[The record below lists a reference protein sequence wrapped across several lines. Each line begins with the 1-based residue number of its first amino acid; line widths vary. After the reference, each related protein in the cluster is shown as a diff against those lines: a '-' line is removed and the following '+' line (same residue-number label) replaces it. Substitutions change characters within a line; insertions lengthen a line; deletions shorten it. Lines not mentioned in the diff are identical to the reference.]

1 MDQHKRIVVG
11 ITGASGVI
19 YGIRLLEVLA
29 EDPLIKTN
37 LVISPSGYKTISL
50 ETSYSAEQVC
60 SLADVVHDFHDI
72 GAPIASGSFPVDGMI
87 VAPCSIKTLSGI
99 SISYADNLLSRA
111 ADVQLKEGRPLILV
125 VRETPLHS
133 GHLKRMLEVSEM
145 GAIIMPPMPNWYAK
159 PKTLDELV
167 ELTVKHILR
176 RFGLSVPGVFE
187 WDGGK

>member
-1 MDQHKRIVVG
+1 MDHNKRIVIG

-29 EDPLIKTN
+29 EEPTIKTN
-37 LVISPSGYKTISL
+37 LVISPPGKKTISL
-50 ETSYSAEQVC
+50 ETSYSVEKVC
-60 SLADVVHDFHDI
+60 SLADVVHDFNDI
-72 GAPIASGSFPVDGMI
+72 GATIASGSFPVSGMI

-99 SISYADNLLSRA
+99 SISYADNLISRA

-133 GHLKRMLEVSEM
+133 GHLKRMLAVSKM
-145 GAIIMPPMPNWYAK
+145 GATLMPPMPNWYAK
-159 PKTLDELV
+159 PETLDELV
-167 ELTVKHILR
+167 ELTVNHILR
-176 RFGLSVPGVFE
+176 RIGISVPEEFE